1 MKQTIQMEV
10 VNGTVFPRRIFLLGA
25 AANINEPVPTALNTW
40 KSFELKPGE
49 SVGTVDGAFQIGV
62 QVSRIVHGVTH
73 QTAFTEASVGET
85 WQVELRNGAP
95 VLSRTATGGASLNV
109 VNGLSGAEAA
119 VIEVTLYRDYAPLFR
134 REVAAG
140 AETSFAAQTGFHC
153 YASMPI
159 ESDEQPLVLET
170 VAGYVDLRDA
180 SNVRLMVAP
189 NGSAIQWTVNG
200 NPA

>member
-1 MKQTIQMEV
+1 MKQMIQMEV

-25 AANINEPVPTALNTW
+25 SANINEPVPTALSTW
-40 KSFELKPGE
+40 KCFELKPGE
-49 SVGTVDGAFQIGV
+49 SVGTVDGDFQIGV
-62 QVSRIVHGVTH
+62 HVSRVVHGLTH
-73 QTAFTEASVGET
+73 QTAFSEASFGDT

-95 VLSRTATGGASLNV
+95 VLSRTATGGTSLNV

-119 VIEVTLYRDYAPLFR
+119 VMEVTLYRDYAPLYR

-140 AETSFAAQTGFHC
+140 AETTFPAQTGFHC

-159 ESDEQPLVLET
+159 ESDEQPLVLEP
-170 VAGYVDLRDA
+170 VAGYVDLGGA
-180 SNVRLMVAP
+180 SNLRLMVVP

-200 NPA
+200 NPV